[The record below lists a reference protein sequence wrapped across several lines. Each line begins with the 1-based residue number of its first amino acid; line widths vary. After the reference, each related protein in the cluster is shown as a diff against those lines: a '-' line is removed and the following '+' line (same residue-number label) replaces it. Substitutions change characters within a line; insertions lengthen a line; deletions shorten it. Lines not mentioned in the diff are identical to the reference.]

1 MKEIGIYIHIP
12 FCIRKCNY
20 CDFTSYA
27 NCSFIEKYIQA
38 VSKEIE
44 QEKEIEEYI
53 VTTIYIG
60 GGTPSSIDAK
70 YIGEV
75 LNKLKE
81 KFNIKEDAEITI
93 EINPGTVNIEK
104 LTKYKEY
111 GINRLSI
118 GLQETDNK
126 LLKMLGRIHTYEE
139 FLNAY
144 NMAKDVGFNNINVDL
159 MIGLP
164 NQNLDNIKKSL
175 ENIIKLSPKHISVYS
190 LIVEEGTVICKE
202 IESGILNLPDEELER
217 EQYWFVKNILEKNGY
232 VHYEISNFAKNGFES
247 KHNMNCWEQ
256 KEYFGFGLA
265 AHSYINKTRYS
276 NLENLKEYIQNL
288 ECGKYE
294 NNRIINEKQD
304 TESEQKE
311 YMLLGLRKL
320 EGVSIGQFK
329 LKFNTNPLF
338 KFKKELNKL
347 ANEELI
353 VVDGDNIK
361 LSSKGLDLANVV
373 WEEFV

>member
-12 FCIRKCNY
+12 FCIKKCNY

-44 QEKEIEEYI
+44 QEQEREEYI

-70 YIGEV
+70 YIGDV
-75 LNKLKE
+75 FNKLKE
-81 KFNIKEDAEITI
+81 KFSIKENAEITI
-93 EINPGTVNIEK
+93 EINPGTVNTEK

-118 GLQETDNK
+118 GLQETDNE

-144 NMAKDVGFNNINVDL
+144 NIAKNVGFDNINVDL

-164 NQNLDNIKKSL
+164 NQNLENIKKSL
-175 ENIIKLSPKHISVYS
+175 ENVINLKPKHISVYS
-190 LIVEEGTVICKE
+190 LIVEEGTAIYKE
-202 IESGILNLPDEELER
+202 IESGRLNLPHEELER
-217 EQYWFVKNILEKNGY
+217 EQYWYVKNTLEKNGY
-232 VHYEISNFAKNGFES
+232 IHYEISNFAKNGFES

-256 KEYFGFGLA
+256 KEYLGFGLA
-265 AHSYINKTRYS
+265 AHSYINKLRYS
-276 NLENLKEYIQNL
+276 NLENLKEYIQSI
-288 ECGKYE
+288 ECGQYE
-294 NNRIINEKQD
+294 NNRIINEEQD

-311 YMLLGLRKL
+311 FMLLGLRKL
-320 EGVSIGQFK
+320 DGVSIQQFK

-353 VVDGDNIK
+353 VVDGDDIK

>member
-111 GINRLSI
+111 GINR
-118 GLQETDNK
+118 
-126 LLKMLGRIHTYEE
+126 
-139 FLNAY
+139 
-144 NMAKDVGFNNINVDL
+144 
-159 MIGLP
+159 
-164 NQNLDNIKKSL
+164 
-175 ENIIKLSPKHISVYS
+175 
-190 LIVEEGTVICKE
+190 
-202 IESGILNLPDEELER
+202 
-217 EQYWFVKNILEKNGY
+217 
-232 VHYEISNFAKNGFES
+232 
-247 KHNMNCWEQ
+247 
-256 KEYFGFGLA
+256 
-265 AHSYINKTRYS
+265 
-276 NLENLKEYIQNL
+276 
-288 ECGKYE
+288 
-294 NNRIINEKQD
+294 
-304 TESEQKE
+304 
-311 YMLLGLRKL
+311 
-320 EGVSIGQFK
+320 
-329 LKFNTNPLF
+329 
-338 KFKKELNKL
+338 
-347 ANEELI
+347 
-353 VVDGDNIK
+353 
-361 LSSKGLDLANVV
+361 
-373 WEEFV
+373 